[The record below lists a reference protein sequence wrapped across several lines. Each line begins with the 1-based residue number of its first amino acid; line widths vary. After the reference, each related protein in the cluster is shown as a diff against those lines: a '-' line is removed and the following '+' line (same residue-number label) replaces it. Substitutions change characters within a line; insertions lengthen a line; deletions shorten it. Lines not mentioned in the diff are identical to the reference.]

1 MPDQYKSLRIGPDE
15 NPEYAK
21 ILGWYKSLNWNPVV
35 ANIFDNKGKYKRSVY
50 HLFSGQLGGQ
60 GFGTAWHR
68 KVGAI

>member
-1 MPDQYKSLRIGPDE
+1 MQDQYRHLGIGPDE

-35 ANIFDNKGKYKRSVY
+35 VNLFENGKYKRSRY
-50 HLFSGQLGGQ
+50 HLFSGQLGGF